1 MRFEWDEKKNRL
13 NRKKHGI
20 LFQLAREAFADPFRL
35 LIPDRTVGGFY
46 EEADSSAAAE

>member
-1 MRFEWDEKKNRL
+1 MRVEWDEKKNRL

-35 LIPDRTVGGFY
+35 LIPDRTVGVKR
-46 EEADSSAAAE
+46 DSGRLGVWRI